1 LLNTQLVLGT
11 VFMKAQIY
19 VNRHIQAANKKAT
32 KETGEIVDKSAI
44 AVNTY
49 RGSIY
54 CKQVEF
60 NQGCKL
66 IQDAENARCSGAT
79 VWIEVDEFE
88 SLIIDGV
95 KASHSMYEESLDLED
110 YFWQFV
116 EDFKANKNDN
126 YIAIASSLS
135 PKYGKD
141 KEALEVMFKELQEKL
156 QQKLDRNELELNN
169 DGFDDLTVS
178 IIGLGK
184 KRYYSVIKNP
194 RSAMYLTN
202 STKSCYTVLNLL
214 RV

>member
-1 LLNTQLVLGT
+1 
-11 VFMKAQIY
+11 MKAQIY
-19 VNRHIQAANKKAT
+19 VNRHVMAANKKAT
-32 KETGEIVDKSAI
+32 KETGEIVDQSAI

-60 NQGCKL
+60 TKECRL
-66 IQDAENARCSGAT
+66 VQDAENARCSGAT
-79 VWIEVDEFE
+79 IWIEVDDVM

-116 EDFKANKNDN
+116 EDFKAIKNEN
-126 YIAIASSLS
+126 YIAIACRLN
-135 PKYGKD
+135 PKYAED
-141 KEALEVMFKELQEKL
+141 KQALITMFKELQEKL
-156 QQKLDRNELELNN
+156 RQKLDRRELELSI
-169 DGFDDLTVS
+169 DEFDDLTAS

-202 STKSCYTVLNLL
+202 STKSCYTVLDLL
-214 RV
+214 RA